1 MDDRKPVKCQQG
13 QLIITKD
20 EPSAEHEK
28 INIDKGRFC
37 SIIETATSQPVL
49 EEHFKMI
56 ETESLILDKAKF
68 SDWKEM
74 YCNVWSR
81 PESAKYMVW
90 NINTSEENAKIR
102 IIKTIKFQKEHDTYL
117 VYEKSSGK
125 AIGFAGVE
133 KIEPY
138 IYQEAGICLG
148 PDYVG
153 KGFGKQILQGLIQ
166 YCKEEFGAKEFIY
179 STREENRASNQ
190 LAKSV
195 GFTEIS
201 SVPKTDSK
209 DGHSY
214 NLLQYSLK
222 L

>member
-1 MDDRKPVKCQQG
+1 
-13 QLIITKD
+13 
-20 EPSAEHEK
+20 
-28 INIDKGRFC
+28 
-37 SIIETATSQPVL
+37 
-49 EEHFKMI
+49 MI

-74 YCNVWSR
+74 YRNVWSQ
-81 PESAKYMVW
+81 PESARYMAW
-90 NINTSEENAKIR
+90 SITTSEEAAKIR
-102 IIKTIKFQKEHDTYL
+102 IVKTIAFQKEHDTYV

-133 KIEPY
+133 KLEPC

-148 PDYVG
+148 PNYVG
-153 KGFGKQILQGLIQ
+153 KGFGRQILQGLIQ
-166 YCKEEFGAKEFIY
+166 YCKEQFGAKEFIY
-179 STREENRASNQ
+179 STRDENTASNRS
-190 LAKSV
+190 AKSF
-195 GFTEIS
+195 GFLLIS
-201 SVPKTDSK
+201 SAAKIDSK

>member
-1 MDDRKPVKCQQG
+1 MG
-13 QLIITKD
+13 
-20 EPSAEHEK
+20 EH
-28 INIDKGRFC
+28 
-37 SIIETATSQPVL
+37 S
-49 EEHFKMI
+49 KMI

-68 SDWKEM
+68 SDWKDM
-74 YCNVWSR
+74 FCNVWSQ
-81 PESAKYMVW
+81 PESAKYMEW
-90 NINTSEENAKIR
+90 NITTSEENAKIR
-102 IIKTIKFQKEHDTYL
+102 IMKTITFQKEHDTYL

-133 KIEPY
+133 KMEPY
-138 IYQEAGICLG
+138 IYQETGICLG

-166 YCKEEFGAKEFIY
+166 YCKERFGAKEFIY
-179 STREENRASNQ
+179 STREENRISNR
-190 LAKSV
+190 LAESL
-195 GFTEIS
+195 GFTMIS

>member
-1 MDDRKPVKCQQG
+1 
-13 QLIITKD
+13 
-20 EPSAEHEK
+20 
-28 INIDKGRFC
+28 
-37 SIIETATSQPVL
+37 
-49 EEHFKMI
+49 MI

-81 PESAKYMVW
+81 AESAKYMAW
-90 NINTSEENAKIR
+90 NLT
-102 IIKTIKFQKEHDTYL
+102 T
-117 VYEKSSGK
+117 SGK

-133 KIEPY
+133 KIKPY

-153 KGFGKQILQGLIQ
+153 KGFGKQVLRGLIQ

-179 STREENRASNQ
+179 STREENRASIR
-190 LAKSV
+190 LAKSL
-195 GFTEIS
+195 GFTRVS
-201 SVPKTDSK
+201 SAPKTDSK

>member
-1 MDDRKPVKCQQG
+1 
-13 QLIITKD
+13 
-20 EPSAEHEK
+20 
-28 INIDKGRFC
+28 
-37 SIIETATSQPVL
+37 
-49 EEHFKMI
+49 MI

-81 PESAKYMVW
+81 AESAKYMAW
-90 NINTSEENAKIR
+90 NLTTSEENAKIR
-102 IIKTIKFQKEHDTYL
+102 IMKTIEFQKEHDTYV

-133 KIEPY
+133 KIKPY

-153 KGFGKQILQGLIQ
+153 KGFGKQILRGLIQ
-166 YCKEEFGAKEFIY
+166 YCIEEFGAKEFIY
-179 STREENRASNQ
+179 STREENRASIR
-190 LAKSV
+190 LAKSL
-195 GFTEIS
+195 GFTRIS
-201 SVPKTDSK
+201 SAPKTDSK

>member
-1 MDDRKPVKCQQG
+1 
-13 QLIITKD
+13 
-20 EPSAEHEK
+20 
-28 INIDKGRFC
+28 
-37 SIIETATSQPVL
+37 
-49 EEHFKMI
+49 MI

-68 SDWKEM
+68 SDWEDM
-74 YCNVWSR
+74 YRNVWSR
-81 PESAKYMVW
+81 PESAKYMAW
-90 NINTSEENAKIR
+90 NLTTSEENAKIR
-102 IIKTIKFQKEHDTYL
+102 IMKTIEFQKGHDTYL
-117 VYEKSSGK
+117 VYEKSSSR

-153 KGFGKQILQGLIQ
+153 KGFGKQVLRGLIQ
-166 YCKEEFGAKEFIY
+166 YCKKEFGAKEFIY
-179 STREENRASNQ
+179 STREENKVSNR
-190 LAKSV
+190 LAKSL
-195 GFTEIS
+195 GFTMVS

-209 DGHSY
+209 DGRSY